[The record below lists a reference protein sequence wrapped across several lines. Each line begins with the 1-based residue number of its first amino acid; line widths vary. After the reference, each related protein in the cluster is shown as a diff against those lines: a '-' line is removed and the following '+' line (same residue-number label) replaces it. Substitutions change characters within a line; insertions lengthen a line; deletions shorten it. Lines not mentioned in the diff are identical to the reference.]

1 MASLVTFAVASR
13 HGPQPHLRL
22 MASSASPDGP
32 VGVLRASVAS
42 TNPVKVNSVHKA
54 LAECFPGRRIEVHGC
69 NVASGV
75 PDQPM
80 SDQETKQGAMNRAR
94 GAQAAGGGFDFFV
107 GVEGGL
113 EVDTDG
119 KMQCFAWMVVLGGGV
134 HSGRMGLAR
143 TATFELPEKV
153 SALVRGGMELGHADD
168 VVFKDKNSKQ
178 KGGTVG
184 KLTDG
189 LVDRTEYYR
198 HAMLMALIP
207 FLDVNSGLY

>member
-1 MASLVTFAVASR
+1 
-13 HGPQPHLRL
+13 
-22 MASSASPDGP
+22 MASSASPDSP
-32 VGVLRASVAS
+32 VEVLRASVAS

-54 LAECFPGRRIEVHGC
+54 LAECFQGRTIEVQGC

-153 SALVRGGMELGHADD
+153 SALVRGGMEIGHADD